1 MRSSLVPFFESM
13 FIGPLVPSPTMV
25 TLMGTWLESKRLE
38 RKEVKGLS
46 VRGSKRCVEYESG
59 SSMVEHSGV
68 MLSAFS
74 YRDTSDS
81 VSDVGDVGS
90 RKVLPSQD
98 VILPSVR
105 SR

>member
-1 MRSSLVPFFESM
+1 MPFFESM

-25 TLMGTWLESKRLE
+25 TLMGTWLKCKRLE
-38 RKEVKGLS
+38 RKEVKGLDS

-59 SSMVEHSGV
+59 SSLVELSGV
-68 MLSAFS
+68 LLSASS

-81 VSDVGDVGS
+81 VSDVGDVGT
-90 RKVLPSQD
+90 RKVLPSRD
-98 VILPSVR
+98 VVVFLVR